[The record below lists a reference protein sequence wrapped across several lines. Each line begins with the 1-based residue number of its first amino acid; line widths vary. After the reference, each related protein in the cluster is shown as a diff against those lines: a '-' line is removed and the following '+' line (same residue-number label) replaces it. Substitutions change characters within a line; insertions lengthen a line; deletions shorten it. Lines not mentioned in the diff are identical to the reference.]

1 MGPKTQV
8 MKKILSVIA
17 AAMTGIAP
25 AAYGQTPEFVPL
37 YPDGAQESNG
47 LPSEGV
53 ETTPEF
59 LSWAV
64 EADYALVLPDADQAT
79 GQAVV
84 ICPGGGYAG
93 VAYAHEGI
101 DVARWFAERGIAAF
115 VLRYR
120 MPNGHPDIPIK
131 DALTAIETVR
141 ENAQRWHIDPKQVGI
156 MGFSAGGHLASA
168 ASTHFTSD
176 SNRPDFSILIYPVV
190 TLDERTTH
198 IGSRHNLIGRE
209 APIGQVDL
217 YSNEKQVDERT
228 PCAFIALSDDDK
240 GVPPANSLSYYG
252 ALKTFGIPAE
262 LHVYPSGG
270 HGWGWRKSFRY
281 HDELTAALERWL
293 GEIRKQD
300 RNR

>member
-1 MGPKTQV
+1 
-8 MKKILSVIA
+8 MKRIFVTFAALCA
-17 AAMTGIAP
+17 AATVLTAGEP
-25 AAYGQTPEFVPL
+25 SPRLL
-37 YPDGAQESNG
+37 YPDGPKTSNG
-47 LPSEGV
+47 IDPSATADNGEV
-53 ETTPEF
+53 RFAVTTPDYYVF
-59 LSWAV
+59 LPEEEKAN
-64 EADYALVLPDADQAT
+64 

-84 ICPGGGYAG
+84 VCPGGGYG
-93 VAYAHEGI
+93 CVCYAREGL
-101 DVARWFAERGIAAF
+101 DVARWLNEQGVAAF

-198 IGSRHNLIGRE
+198 PGSRHNLIGRE

>member
-1 MGPKTQV
+1 MRRIIT
-8 MKKILSVIA
+8 ILLAVA
-17 AAMTGIAP
+17 ALP
-25 AAYGQTPEFVPL
+25 LAAQEYGQNRTIEIWDNSTAPH
-37 YPDGAQESNG
+37 SNG
-47 LPSEGV
+47 LA
-53 ETTPEF
+53 TPETETEPNIIGSVTEAKLYIF
-59 LSWAV
+59 
-64 EADYALVLPDADQAT
+64 EADPAKAT
-79 GQAVV
+79 GQSIV
-84 ICPGGGYAG
+84 ICPGGGYAVVCIGYEG
-93 VAYAHEGI
+93 VDMAKWLASQGI
-101 DVARWFAERGIAAF
+101 TCG
-115 VLRYR
+115 VLKYR

-141 ENAQRWHIDPKQVGI
+141 ENAQRWHIDPEQVGI

-198 IGSRHNLIGRE
+198 PGSRHNLIGRE